1 MKTKKE
7 IEKALENCKSI
18 RTAKKP
24 KKSLCPLYPGEP
36 ICMNCTFSSAI
47 EWILGEW
54 EIDECFHVNL
64 RDEKISKECLKEV
77 FKLDKFLYGQVIDK
91 THLRIIKDLK
101 LLYNYNWIDPET
113 ITRLFGKEGIDKCDI
128 LVSARRM
135 EKKDGKYRIISSPAK
150 RRKSMG
156 VAPK

>member
-7 IEKALENCKSI
+7 VEKALENCKSI
-18 RTAKKP
+18 RTSKNP
-24 KKSLCPLYPGEP
+24 KKSLCSLYPGEP
-36 ICMNCTFSSAI
+36 ICQI
-47 EWILGEW
+47 
-54 EIDECFHVNL
+54 
-64 RDEKISKECLKEV
+64 
-77 FKLDKFLYGQVIDK
+77 IDK
-91 THLRIIKDLK
+91 SHLRIIKDLK
-101 LLYNYNWIDPET
+101 LLYNYNWIDPKD

-156 VAPK
+156 AVS